1 MTTRQEVRKMQRQK
15 QMQESFLMAHRE
27 FITSLDKSLDM
38 IAHDIGEAAEMSKIC
53 TDEWCLATEGVLDE
67 LAKVIYSISEPRW
80 ISKEDSKKI
89 SNQRHRI
96 HDLYAQYKSVRR

>member
-1 MTTRQEVRKMQRQK
+1 MQRQK

-38 IAHDIGEAAEMSKIC
+38 LDHDIDEAAEMSQIC
-53 TDEWCLATEGVLDE
+53 TDEWCHATEGVLDE

-80 ISKEDSKKI
+80 SSKEDSKKI
-89 SNQRHRI
+89 SSQRHRI
-96 HDLYAQYKSVRR
+96 HDLYAKYKSIRQ